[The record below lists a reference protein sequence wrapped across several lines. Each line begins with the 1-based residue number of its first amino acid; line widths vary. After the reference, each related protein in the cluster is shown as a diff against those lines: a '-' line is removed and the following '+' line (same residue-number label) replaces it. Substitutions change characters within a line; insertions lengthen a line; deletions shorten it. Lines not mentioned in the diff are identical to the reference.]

1 MLFWRPGMASSTRKA
16 TQQVYPN
23 AAYSKIALIVLAPK
37 NIDKFEDAIISET
50 EYLIN
55 RLLETA
61 TENGSIDP
69 MKNFELVSTN
79 IIYSSCFRSRFASI
93 TDPKFHALSELG
105 KRNMVLGGFQNDLPL
120 SLSFVDKFIGTEAKM
135 RHHIDTKRDS
145 VYRELIKE
153 ARLTEEPNLVKSIDK
168 SQFDMTDDELLV
180 FTFDFI
186 LGTTDTS
193 SVTLAWS
200 FAILCQYPDVQQ
212 RLIQELDAFT
222 SANGRIPCFKERNEI
237 PYTIAVMRGC
247 MQFGSMTPLGVPHSV
262 NQDVVVDGY
271 LFPKAC
277 TVVSSR
283 GSMHMNPDYYSDP
296 TAFQPER
303 LLNNS
308 KTMMAAANGKLNDR
322 GHFAFGWGRRICPG
336 IYLAEMEIFYAF
348 VQIFARADILL
359 DVKLPDIDGVQGAG
373 ITFTPNPYTLRY
385 VARANAL
392 I

>member
-1 MLFWRPGMASSTRKA
+1 M
-16 TQQVYPN
+16 Y
-23 AAYSKIALIVLAPK
+23 IALIVLAPK

-180 FTFDFI
+180 FTCKWI
-186 LGTTDTS
+186 L
-193 SVTLAWS
+193 VLA
-200 FAILCQYPDVQQ
+200 C
-212 RLIQELDAFT
+212 
-222 SANGRIPCFKERNEI
+222 
-237 PYTIAVMRGC
+237 
-247 MQFGSMTPLGVPHSV
+247 
-262 NQDVVVDGY
+262 
-271 LFPKAC
+271 
-277 TVVSSR
+277 
-283 GSMHMNPDYYSDP
+283 
-296 TAFQPER
+296 
-303 LLNNS
+303 LN
-308 KTMMAAANGKLNDR
+308 
-322 GHFAFGWGRRICPG
+322 CV
-336 IYLAEMEIFYAF
+336 Y
-348 VQIFARADILL
+348 
-359 DVKLPDIDGVQGAG
+359 
-373 ITFTPNPYTLRY
+373 
-385 VARANAL
+385 
-392 I
+392 